1 MPRKDKERQI
11 KWNKFKTDRYRE
23 WQTKYPGLK
32 QQTYISFETAKKIGL
47 PLKKGDTREQDNKT
61 FNQYYHR
68 PSHIGPC
75 IREHW
80 YTDKAKKNQRKQK
93 AKQKKQNSDR
103 NRNFVSRYKKLVG
116 CILCG
121 WNKCTWGLH
130 FDHINPHDKTRDISK
145 MMGAGRS
152 ELKKEIRKC
161 RLICANCHS
170 IHTQQQHLSKKYG
183 WHLGEGTKEVTA
195 PTQLELK
202 L

>member
-1 MPRKDKERQI
+1 MSRNKEREI
-11 KWNKFKTDRYRE
+11 KWNKFKKDRYRE

-32 QQTYISFETAKKIGL
+32 QQTYISLETVKKIGL

-103 NRNFVSRYKKLVG
+103 NRKFVRRYKRLLG

-130 FDHINPHDKTRDISK
+130 FDHINPHDKTRDVSK
-145 MMGAGRS
+145 MMGSSRA

-170 IHTQQQHLSKKYG
+170 IHTEQQHLSKKYG
-183 WHLGEGTKEVTA
+183 WHLGRKKQEVTT
-195 PTQLELK
+195 PTQLQLK

>member
-1 MPRKDKERQI
+1 MCSRRKERE
-11 KWNKFKTDRYRE
+11 KRWNKFKVNQYRE

-32 QQTYISFETAKKIGL
+32 QQTYINFETAKKIGL

-80 YTDKAKKNQRKQK
+80 CSDKAKKNQRKQK
-93 AKQKKQNSDR
+93 AKQKKKNSDR
-103 NRNFVSRYKKLVG
+103 NKKFVSRYKKLVG

-130 FDHINPHDKTRDISK
+130 FDHINPHDKSRDISK
-145 MMGAGRS
+145 MMSAGRG

-183 WHLGEGTKEVTA
+183 WHLGGKTQEVTA